1 MDALLI
7 AAGISFGAIF
17 LGEMGD
23 KSQLMAL
30 TFATRYRM
38 RTVILGL
45 LISIGALI
53 GLSVGLGAVA
63 GNLLPTDWIRLA
75 AALMF
80 IGFGL
85 WGLKPESGGDDEE
98 EESPIKERRSGLL
111 TVVAAMFLAEFGDKT
126 MLLAMGMGSSSNP
139 WGVWIGGTAGM
150 LAADLLAVFAGAWV
164 AKRVPEKVIRYV
176 SSGLFLVIGVLLG
189 IEAVTALAD

>member
-1 MDALLI
+1 MDALFI
-7 AAGISFGAIF
+7 AAGIAFGAVF
-17 LGEMGD
+17 VGEMGD

-30 TFATRYRM
+30 TFATKYRM
-38 RTVILGL
+38 RTVVLGL
-45 LISIGALI
+45 VIAIGALI
-53 GLSVGLGAVA
+53 GLSVGVGAAV

-75 AALMF
+75 AAVMF

-85 WGLKPESGGDDEE
+85 WGLKPEKDDDENDG
-98 EESPIKERRSGLL
+98 PIKERRTGLL
-111 TVVAAMFLAEFGDKT
+111 TIVTAMFLAEFGDKT
-126 MLLAMGMGSSSNP
+126 MLIAMGMGSSYNP

-164 AKRVPEKVIRYV
+164 AKRIPEKVVRYV
-176 SSGLFLVIGVLLG
+176 SSGLFLVIGVLLA

>member
-1 MDALLI
+1 MDAFL
-7 AAGISFGAIF
+7 AAAAISFGLIF
-17 LGEMGD
+17 VGEMGD

-30 TFATRYRM
+30 TFATKYRL
-38 RTVILGL
+38 RSVILGL
-45 LISIGALI
+45 VISIGTLI
-53 GLSVGLGAVA
+53 GLSVALGAVA

-75 AALMF
+75 AAILF

-85 WGLKPESGGDDEE
+85 WGLRGGHEDDDD
-98 EESPIKERRSGLL
+98 IDVKERRSGLL
-111 TVVAAMFLAEFGDKT
+111 TVIAAMFLAEFGDKT
-126 MLLAMGMGSSSNP
+126 MIVAIGLGSSYNP
-139 WGVWIGGTAGM
+139 WAVWLGGTAGM

-164 AKRVPEKVIRYV
+164 ASRIPEKVVRYV

>member
-7 AAGISFGAIF
+7 AAGIAFGAVF

-30 TFATRYRM
+30 TFATKYRM

-45 LISIGALI
+45 VIAIGALI
-53 GLSVGLGAVA
+53 GLSVGVGAAV

-75 AALMF
+75 AAVMF

-85 WGLKPESGGDDEE
+85 WGLKPEKDDDEDDG
-98 EESPIKERRSGLL
+98 PIKERRTGLL
-111 TVVAAMFLAEFGDKT
+111 TIVTAMFLAEFGDKT
-126 MLLAMGMGSSSNP
+126 MLIAMGMGSSYDP

-150 LAADLLAVFAGAWV
+150 LAADLLAVFAGAWI
-164 AKRVPEKVIRYV
+164 AKRIPEKVVRYV
-176 SSGLFLVIGVLLG
+176 SSGLFLVIGVLLA
-189 IEAVTALAD
+189 IEAVSALAD

>member
-7 AAGISFGAIF
+7 AAGIAFGAVF

-30 TFATRYRM
+30 TFATKYRM

-45 LISIGALI
+45 VIAIGALI
-53 GLSVGLGAVA
+53 GLSVGVGAAV

-75 AALMF
+75 AAVMF

-85 WGLKPESGGDDEE
+85 WGLKPEKDDDEDDG
-98 EESPIKERRSGLL
+98 PIKERRTGLL
-111 TVVAAMFLAEFGDKT
+111 TIVTAMFLAEFGDKT
-126 MLLAMGMGSSSNP
+126 MLIAMGMGSSYNP

-150 LAADLLAVFAGAWV
+150 LAADLLAVFAGAWI
-164 AKRVPEKVIRYV
+164 AKRIPEKVIRYV
-176 SSGLFLVIGVLLG
+176 SAGLFLVIGVLLG
-189 IEAVTALAD
+189 IEAVTSLAD

>member
-7 AAGISFGAIF
+7 AAGIAFGAVF

-30 TFATRYRM
+30 TFATKYRM

-45 LISIGALI
+45 VIAIGALI
-53 GLSVGLGAVA
+53 GLSVGVGAAV

-75 AALMF
+75 AAVMF

-85 WGLKPESGGDDEE
+85 WGLKPEKDDDEDD
-98 EESPIKERRSGLL
+98 SPIKERRTGLL
-111 TVVAAMFLAEFGDKT
+111 TIVTAMFLAEFGDKT
-126 MLLAMGMGSSSNP
+126 MLIAMGMGSSYDP

-150 LAADLLAVFAGAWV
+150 LAADLLAVFAGAWI
-164 AKRVPEKVIRYV
+164 AKRIPEKVVRYV
-176 SSGLFLVIGVLLG
+176 SSGLFLVIGVLLA
-189 IEAVTALAD
+189 IEAVSALAD

>member
-1 MDALLI
+1 
-7 AAGISFGAIF
+7 
-17 LGEMGD
+17 MGD

-85 WGLKPESGGDDEE
+85 WGLKRESGGDDEE

>member
-1 MDALLI
+1 MDAFL
-7 AAGISFGAIF
+7 AAAAISFGLIF
-17 LGEMGD
+17 VGEMGD

-30 TFATRYRM
+30 TFATKYRL
-38 RTVILGL
+38 RSVVLGL
-45 LISIGALI
+45 ILSIGSLI
-53 GLSVGLGAVA
+53 GLSVALGAVA

-75 AALMF
+75 AAVLF

-85 WGLKPESGGDDEE
+85 WGLRGGQEEDDDLDV
-98 EESPIKERRSGLL
+98 KERRSGLL

-126 MLLAMGMGSSSNP
+126 MIVAIGLGSSYNP
-139 WGVWIGGTAGM
+139 WAVWLGGTAGM

-164 AKRVPEKVIRYV
+164 AKRIPEKVVRYV
-176 SSGLFLVIGVLLG
+176 SSALFLVIGVLLG

>member
-1 MDALLI
+1 MDALFI
-7 AAGISFGAIF
+7 AAGIAFGAVF

-30 TFATRYRM
+30 SFATKYRM

-45 LISIGALI
+45 VIAIGALI
-53 GLSVGLGAVA
+53 GLSVGLGAAA

-75 AALMF
+75 AAVMF

-85 WGLKPESGGDDEE
+85 WGLKPENDGADEAE
-98 EESPIKERRSGLL
+98 GPVKERRTGLL

-126 MLLAMGMGSSSNP
+126 MIIAMGMGSAYNP

-150 LAADLLAVFAGAWV
+150 LAADLLAVFAGAWI
-164 AKRVPEKVIRYV
+164 AKRIPEKVVRYV
-176 SSGLFLVIGVLLG
+176 SSALFLVIGVLLG

>member
-1 MDALLI
+1 MDALL
-7 AAGISFGAIF
+7 AAAAVSFGMVFI
-17 LGEMGD
+17 GEMGD

-30 TFATRYRM
+30 TFATKYRM
-38 RTVILGL
+38 RSVILGL

-53 GLSVGLGAVA
+53 GLSVGLGAAA

-75 AALMF
+75 AAVLF
-80 IGFGL
+80 IAFGL
-85 WGLKPESGGDDEE
+85 WGLRGGQDDDEDAGF
-98 EESPIKERRSGLL
+98 KERRTGLL
-111 TVVAAMFLAEFGDKT
+111 TVIAAMFLAEFGDKT
-126 MLLAMGMGSSSNP
+126 MIIAMGLGSSYNP
-139 WGVWIGGTAGM
+139 WGVWLGGTAGM

-164 AKRVPEKVIRYV
+164 AKRIPEKVIRYV

>member
-7 AAGISFGAIF
+7 AAGIAFGAVF
-17 LGEMGD
+17 VGEMGD

-30 TFATRYRM
+30 TFATKYRM

-45 LISIGALI
+45 LIAIGALI
-53 GLSVGLGAVA
+53 GLSVGVGAAA

-75 AALMF
+75 AAVMF

-85 WGLKPESGGDDEE
+85 WGLKPEKDGDEE
-98 EESPIKERRSGLL
+98 EGPIKERRTGLL
-111 TVVAAMFLAEFGDKT
+111 TVVTAMFLAEFGDKT
-126 MLLAMGMGSSSNP
+126 MIIAMGMGSSYNP

-164 AKRVPEKVIRYV
+164 AKRIPEKVIRYV

-189 IEAVTALAD
+189 VEAVTALAD

>member
-7 AAGISFGAIF
+7 AAGIAFGAVF

-30 TFATRYRM
+30 TFATKYRM

-45 LISIGALI
+45 VIAIGALI
-53 GLSVGLGAVA
+53 GLSVGVGAAV

-75 AALMF
+75 AAVMF

-85 WGLKPESGGDDEE
+85 WGLRPEKDDDEDDG
-98 EESPIKERRSGLL
+98 PIKERRTGLL
-111 TVVAAMFLAEFGDKT
+111 TIVTAMFLAEFGDKT
-126 MLLAMGMGSSSNP
+126 MLIAMGMGSSYNP

-150 LAADLLAVFAGAWV
+150 LAADLLAVFAGAWI
-164 AKRVPEKVIRYV
+164 ATRIPEKVVRYV
-176 SSGLFLVIGVLLG
+176 SSGLFLVIGVLLA

>member
-1 MDALLI
+1 MDAFL
-7 AAGISFGAIF
+7 AAAAISFGLIF
-17 LGEMGD
+17 VGEMGD

-30 TFATRYRM
+30 TFATKYRL
-38 RTVILGL
+38 RSVVLGL
-45 LISIGALI
+45 ILSIGSLI
-53 GLSVGLGAVA
+53 GLSVALGAVA

-75 AALMF
+75 AAVLF

-85 WGLKPESGGDDEE
+85 WGLRGGQEDDDDLDV
-98 EESPIKERRSGLL
+98 KERRSGLL

-126 MLLAMGMGSSSNP
+126 MIVAIGLGSSYNP
-139 WGVWIGGTAGM
+139 WAVWLGGTAGM

-164 AKRVPEKVIRYV
+164 AKRIPEKVVRYV
-176 SSGLFLVIGVLLG
+176 SSALFLVIGVLLG

>member
-1 MDALLI
+1 MEALLI
-7 AAGISFGAIF
+7 AAGVAFGAIF
-17 LGEMGD
+17 VGELGD

-30 TFATRYRM
+30 TFATKYRL

-45 LISIGALI
+45 VIAIGALI
-53 GLSVGLGAVA
+53 GLSVGVGAAV

-75 AALMF
+75 AAVMF

-85 WGLKPESGGDDEE
+85 WGLRSGQEEDDEDG
-98 EESPIKERRSGLL
+98 PVKERRSGLL
-111 TVVAAMFLAEFGDKT
+111 TVVTAMFLAEFGDKT
-126 MLLAMGMGSSSNP
+126 MIIGMGLGSSYNG
-139 WGVWIGGTAGM
+139 WGVWIGGTLGM

-164 AKRVPEKVIRYV
+164 AKRIPEKVVRYV

-189 IEAVTALAD
+189 IEAATALAG

>member
-7 AAGISFGAIF
+7 AAGVAFGAVF
-17 LGEMGD
+17 VGEMGD

-30 TFATRYRM
+30 TFATKYRM

-45 LISIGALI
+45 FIAIAALI
-53 GLSVGLGAVA
+53 GLSVGVGAAA

-85 WGLKPESGGDDEE
+85 WGLKPENGAVEE
-98 EESPIKERRSGLL
+98 EGPIKERGTGLL
-111 TVVAAMFLAEFGDKT
+111 TVVSAMFLAEFGDKT
-126 MLLAMGMGSSSNP
+126 MIIAMGMGSSYHPS
-139 WGVWIGGTAGM
+139 GVWIGGTAGM

-176 SSGLFLVIGVLLG
+176 SSGLFLVIGLLLG

>member
-1 MDALLI
+1 MDALFI
-7 AAGISFGAIF
+7 AAGIAFGAVF

-30 TFATRYRM
+30 TFATKYRM

-45 LISIGALI
+45 VIAIGALI
-53 GLSVGLGAVA
+53 GLSVGVGAAV

-75 AALMF
+75 AAVMF

-85 WGLKPESGGDDEE
+85 WGLKPEQDDDEDDG
-98 EESPIKERRSGLL
+98 PIKERRSGLL
-111 TVVAAMFLAEFGDKT
+111 TIVTAMFLAEFGDKT
-126 MLLAMGMGSSSNP
+126 MLIAMGMGSSYNP
-139 WGVWIGGTAGM
+139 WGVWVGGTAGM
-150 LAADLLAVFAGAWV
+150 LAADLLAVFAGAWI
-164 AKRVPEKVIRYV
+164 AKRIPEKVVRYV
-176 SSGLFLVIGVLLG
+176 SSGLFLVIGVLLA

>member
-1 MDALLI
+1 MEVFFVAAAI
-7 AAGISFGAIF
+7 AFGAIF
-17 LGEMGD
+17 VGELGD

-30 TFATRYRM
+30 TFATRYRL

-45 LISIGALI
+45 VIAIGALI
-53 GLSVGLGAVA
+53 GLSVGVGAAV

-75 AALMF
+75 AAAMF

-85 WGLKPESGGDDEE
+85 WGLRGGAEEDDDEHAV
-98 EESPIKERRSGLL
+98 KERRNGLL
-111 TVVAAMFLAEFGDKT
+111 TIVPAMFLAEFGDKT
-126 MLLAMGMGSSSNP
+126 MIIAMGMGSSYNP

-164 AKRVPEKVIRYV
+164 ARRIPEKVVRYV
-176 SSGLFLVIGVLLG
+176 SSGLFLAIGVLLG
-189 IEAVTALAD
+189 VEAVIALAD

>member
-7 AAGISFGAIF
+7 AAGLAFGAVF

-30 TFATRYRM
+30 TFATKYRM

-45 LISIGALI
+45 VIAIGALI
-53 GLSVGLGAVA
+53 GLSVGVGAAV

-75 AALMF
+75 AAVMF

-85 WGLKPESGGDDEE
+85 WGLKPEKDDDEDDG
-98 EESPIKERRSGLL
+98 PIKERRTGLL
-111 TVVAAMFLAEFGDKT
+111 TIVTAMFLAEFGDKT
-126 MLLAMGMGSSSNP
+126 MLIAMGMGSSYNP

-150 LAADLLAVFAGAWV
+150 LAADLLAVFAGAWI
-164 AKRVPEKVIRYV
+164 AKRIPEKVVRYV
-176 SSGLFLVIGVLLG
+176 SSGLFLVIGVLLA

>member
-1 MDALLI
+1 MEALLI
-7 AAGISFGAIF
+7 AAGVAFGAVF

-30 TFATRYRM
+30 TFATKYRM

-45 LISIGALI
+45 VIAIGALI
-53 GLSVGLGAVA
+53 GLSVGVGAA
-63 GNLLPTDWIRLA
+63 LGNLLPTDWIRLA

-85 WGLKPESGGDDEE
+85 WGLKPERGDDEAE
-98 EESPIKERRSGLL
+98 GPIKERRTGLL
-111 TVVAAMFLAEFGDKT
+111 TIVTAMFLAEFGDKT
-126 MLLAMGMGSSSNP
+126 MIIAMGMGSSYHP
-139 WGVWIGGTAGM
+139 WGVWAGGTAGM

-164 AKRVPEKVIRYV
+164 AKRIPEKVIRYV
-176 SSGLFLVIGVLLG
+176 SSGLFLVIGVLLA
-189 IEAVTALAD
+189 IEALTALAD

>member
-1 MDALLI
+1 MELFFV
-7 AAGISFGAIF
+7 AAAVAFGAIF
-17 LGEMGD
+17 VGELGD

-30 TFATRYRM
+30 SFATKYRM

-45 LISIGALI
+45 VIAIGALI
-53 GLSVGLGAVA
+53 GLSVGVGAA
-63 GNLLPTDWIRLA
+63 IGNFLPTDWIRLA
-75 AALMF
+75 AACLF

-85 WGLKPESGGDDEE
+85 WGLRAGGEDDEE
-98 EESPIKERRSGLL
+98 HEVKVRRSGLL
-111 TVVAAMFLAEFGDKT
+111 TIIPAMFLAEFGDKT
-126 MLLAMGMGSSSNP
+126 MLIAMGMGSSYNP

-164 AKRVPEKVIRYV
+164 AKRIPEKVVRYV

>member
-7 AAGISFGAIF
+7 AAGIAFGAVF

-30 TFATRYRM
+30 TFATKYRM

-45 LISIGALI
+45 VIAIGALI
-53 GLSVGLGAVA
+53 GLSVGVGAAV

-75 AALMF
+75 AAVMF

-85 WGLKPESGGDDEE
+85 WGLKPEKDDDEDDG
-98 EESPIKERRSGLL
+98 PIKERGTGLL
-111 TVVAAMFLAEFGDKT
+111 TIVTAMFLAEFGDKT
-126 MLLAMGMGSSSNP
+126 MLIAMGMGSSYNP

-150 LAADLLAVFAGAWV
+150 LAADLLAVFAGAWI
-164 AKRVPEKVIRYV
+164 AKRIPEKVVRYV
-176 SSGLFLVIGVLLG
+176 SSGLFLVIGVLLA

>member
-1 MDALLI
+1 MEALLI
-7 AAGISFGAIF
+7 AAAVAFGGIFV
-17 LGEMGD
+17 GELGD

-30 TFATRYRM
+30 TFATKYRL
-38 RTVILGL
+38 RTVVLGL
-45 LISIGALI
+45 VISIGALI
-53 GLSVGLGAVA
+53 GISVGVGAAV

-75 AALMF
+75 AAVMF

-85 WGLKPESGGDDEE
+85 WGLRGGGEDDEGE
-98 EESPIKERRSGLL
+98 GPIKERRTGLL

-126 MLLAMGMGSSSNP
+126 MIIAMGFGASYNP
-139 WGVWIGGTAGM
+139 WGVWIGGTLGM

-164 AKRVPEKVIRYV
+164 AARIPEKVVRYV

-189 IEAVTALAD
+189 VEAVTALAG

>member
-1 MDALLI
+1 MDAFLI
-7 AAGISFGAIF
+7 AAAVSFGAIF

-30 TFATRYRM
+30 TFATKYRM
-38 RTVILGL
+38 RSVILGL
-45 LISIGALI
+45 IISIGTLI

-63 GNLLPTDWIRLA
+63 GSLLPTDWIRLA
-75 AALMF
+75 AAILF
-80 IGFGL
+80 IAFGL
-85 WGLKPESGGDDEE
+85 WGLRGGQDDDEGE
-98 EESPIKERRSGLL
+98 EDFKERRTGLL

-126 MLLAMGMGSSSNP
+126 MILAMGMGSSYHP
-139 WGVWIGGTAGM
+139 WGVWLGGSAGM

-164 AKRVPEKVIRYV
+164 ARRIPEKVIRYV